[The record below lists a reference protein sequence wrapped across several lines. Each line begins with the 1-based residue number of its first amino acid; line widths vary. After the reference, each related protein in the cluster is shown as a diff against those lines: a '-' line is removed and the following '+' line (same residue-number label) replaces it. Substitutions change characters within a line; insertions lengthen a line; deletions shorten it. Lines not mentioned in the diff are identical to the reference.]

1 MLTGRYDALTGAKR
15 YEVYIILLMFI
26 GGIAGAFYLGARVT
40 TDNTVIA
47 VKQIY
52 DQGFTAGET
61 TGIQQANAQRDQL
74 VRSIA
79 ANCKEWETPG
89 LNFGIN
95 LTGSM
100 V

>member
-1 MLTGRYDALTGAKR
+1 MIATKW
-15 YEVYIILLMFI
+15 EVYILILTVMLGM
-26 GGIAGAFYLGARVT
+26 AGAFYLGGRVT

-52 DQGFTAGET
+52 DQGFTAGKT

-74 VRSIA
+74 VRSLV

-89 LNFGIN
+89 LNYGIN
-95 LTGSM
+95 LTWD
-100 V
+100 VV